1 MEPVKIEATLRN
13 GRGKGEARQLR
24 RDGRIPAVAYGSGL
38 KPLSIAISP
47 VAIVE
52 LLKGKFGRNTLI
64 ELNVDGQKPVAA
76 LLGEFQYDP
85 VTRALKHADFLHV
98 RMDRP
103 IEVSVPVN
111 FTGRAA
117 GVVLGGVMQQIF
129 RTLPLSCTP
138 DSIPAS
144 IEHDITLLEK
154 GGFVTVAD
162 LKLPAGVQ
170 VRMPSTQRL
179 AIIPMKARA
188 VEETEEVAG
197 DKKVDPKAAA
207 AAAAGAAKPAAAKP
221 AAAKAA
227 KSK

>member
-1 MEPVKIEATLRN
+1 MEPVKIEAIIRA

-38 KPLSIAISP
+38 KPLSISVSP
-47 VAIVE
+47 IPIAE

-64 ELNVDGQKPVAA
+64 ELNVDGQKPLAA

-117 GVVLGGVMQQIF
+117 GVVLGGVLQQIF

-162 LKLPAGVQ
+162 LQLPAGVQ
-170 VRMPSTQRL
+170 VRMPATQRL
-179 AIIPMKARA
+179 AVIPMKARA
-188 VEETEEVAG
+188 VEETEEAAG

-207 AAAAGAAKPAAAKP
+207 AAAAKPAAAKP
-221 AAAKAA
+221 AAKPA

>member
-1 MEPVKIEATLRN
+1 MEPVKIEAIIRA

-24 RDGRIPAVAYGSGL
+24 REGRIPAVAYGSGL
-38 KPLSIAISP
+38 KPLSIAVSP
-47 VAIVE
+47 IPIAE

-64 ELNVDGQKPVAA
+64 ELNVDGQKPLAA

-117 GVVLGGVMQQIF
+117 GVVLGGVLQQIF

-138 DSIPAS
+138 ESIPAS
-144 IEHDITLLEK
+144 IEHDITSLEK
-154 GGFVTVAD
+154 GGFITVAD
-162 LKLPAGVQ
+162 LKLPAGVT

-197 DKKVDPKAAA
+197 DKKADPKAAA
-207 AAAAGAAKPAAAKP
+207 AAAAKPAAAKP
-221 AAAKAA
+221 AAKPA